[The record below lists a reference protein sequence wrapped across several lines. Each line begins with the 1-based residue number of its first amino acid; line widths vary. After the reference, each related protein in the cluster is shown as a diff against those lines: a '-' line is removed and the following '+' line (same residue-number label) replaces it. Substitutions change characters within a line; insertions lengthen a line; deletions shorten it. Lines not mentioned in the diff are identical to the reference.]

1 MKHPTIHLNGTSA
14 KDLYEQYSSAIDA
27 IRNAESKLAEAYP
40 NGRDYYVQGPGAI
53 IEATDEHRSRLLRL
67 ASVREELEQLIEP
80 IADRL

>member
-1 MKHPTIHLNGTSA
+1 MRHPTIHLNGTHP
-14 KDLYEQYSSAIDA
+14 KDLYEQLSRAIDA
-27 IRNAESKLAEAYP
+27 LREAESKLAEAYP

-53 IEATDEHRSRLLRL
+53 VEAADEHRARLLKL